1 MSKHEKME
9 SFFVSRMPTKKIN
22 MLPMCNNKKWICK
35 TCDAQ
40 KHDVN
45 LFCAIQNWNFTFFWH
60 VVILLLLC
68 NNKNISPW
76 HNNFKSPKQK
86 FGVAEKNFVLT
97 NMQKVVHNA
106 RKSTSCRPKESFMP
120 KTNKQTYKNNNN
132 NNKNNN
138 KTGFYWTVKC
148 FLSKNAIISFLNG
161 APYLGAAT
169 SGVLKKKSVLKI
181 YSKFTGEHPC
191 RNVFSI
197 KEHLWGAV
205 SEYYFLCGEINL
217 SVIKHLI
224 TTNNTIYSFWRTMF
238 SSVFNI
244 LPVKK
249 NDN

>member
-1 MSKHEKME
+1 
-9 SFFVSRMPTKKIN
+9 
-22 MLPMCNNKKWICK
+22 MCNNKKWICK

-60 VVILLLLC
+60 AVILLLLC

-76 HNNFKSPKQK
+76 HNSFKSPKQK

-120 KTNKQTYKNNNN
+120 KTNKQTNKNNNN
-132 NNKNNN
+132 NNKKNN

-169 SGVLKKKSVLKI
+169 SGVLKKKKCSENIQQI
-181 YSKFTGEHPC
+181 Y
-191 RNVFSI
+191 R
-197 KEHLWGAV
+197 
-205 SEYYFLCGEINL
+205 
-217 SVIKHLI
+217 
-224 TTNNTIYSFWRTMF
+224 RTPLPKC
-238 SSVFNI
+238 VFNQRTPLGGCFWI
-244 LPVKK
+244 LLFMWG
-249 NDN
+249 N